1 MGGGWAVG
9 WMGGWVGGEPESFS
23 CQTQVLSSVVV
34 ELGLLLFIM
43 LQCRLLVIA
52 LYCTYL

>member
-23 CQTQVLSSVVV
+23 CQTQLLSSVVV